1 MLLKFLYVFFFWLSK
16 FKSSVLFQ
24 SLINALHNEVGDD
37 NVKLGTEVLSLAC
50 TFDGVPAPGGW
61 SISVDSKDAN
71 GKDLAKNQTFDAVI
85 MTVRTANLHLPF
97 RVLVSGQRS
106 GKLVAIDL

>member
-1 MLLKFLYVFFFWLSK
+1 MLKLYVFFVWLSK
-16 FKSSVLFQ
+16 CKRSVLFQ

-37 NVKLGTEVLSLAC
+37 NLKLGTEVLSLAC

-61 SISVDSKDAN
+61 SISFNSKDAS

-85 MTVRTANLHLPF
+85 MTVRTANLHSSF
-97 RVLVSGQRS
+97 RVLVSDIANW
-106 GKLVAIDL
+106 LPLL